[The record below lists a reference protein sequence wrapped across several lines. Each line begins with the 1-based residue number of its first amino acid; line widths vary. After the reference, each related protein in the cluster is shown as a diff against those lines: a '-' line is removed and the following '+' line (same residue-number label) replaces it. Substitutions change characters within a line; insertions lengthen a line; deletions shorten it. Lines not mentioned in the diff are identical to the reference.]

1 MERIVTRRAF
11 RISFLLLLGL
21 LVGFFGA
28 RTSAQADAS
37 STELAVVVNP
47 QNPVNGLTLAELR
60 RIYMGDQRYWSSK
73 LQIQLLVR
81 APGPERDL
89 ILKVIYQLNESQ
101 YKQYWITKI
110 FRGEASA
117 EPVAVFSNG
126 AAAEGVRGIPGAV
139 ACVDPHSVGSGLKVL
154 KIDGKLP
161 GEPGY
166 PLRNH

>member
-1 MERIVTRRAF
+1 MNRRGF
-11 RISFLLLLGL
+11 RIPFLLLVGL
-21 LVGFFGA
+21 LVWMSSA
-28 RTSAQADAS
+28 RTAAQS
-37 STELAVVVNP
+37 ESTPGDLAVVVNQ

-60 RIYMGDQRYWSSK
+60 RVYLGDQRYWNSK

-89 ILKVIYQLNESQ
+89 ILKVIYQMNEAQ

-139 ACVDPHSVGSGLKVL
+139 ACVDSRSVGSGLKVL

-161 GEPGY
+161 GDPGY
-166 PLRNH
+166 PLHGR